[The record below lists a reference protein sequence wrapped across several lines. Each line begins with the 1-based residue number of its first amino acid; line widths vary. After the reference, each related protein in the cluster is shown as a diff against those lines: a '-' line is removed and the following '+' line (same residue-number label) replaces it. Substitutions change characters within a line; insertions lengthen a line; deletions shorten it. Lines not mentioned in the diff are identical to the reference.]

1 MNKLSKSLLASL
13 ACRLSES
20 PLMRLPALHGDRR
33 PDVLR
38 VLTYHRVD
46 WPDARPD
53 LCSTTLSA
61 TPSGFAAQMEC
72 LRQHFHVVGLDEV
85 RDAFT
90 HGRKL
95 PPRAV
100 LITFDDAFQDF
111 RQHAWPV
118 LKRLELPVTL
128 FVPTAFPD
136 QPSRVFWW
144 DLLHRLVAHA
154 PSGAALDTRF
164 GRLQLS
170 AETNRRELYS
180 RLASHLSRLPH
191 NEALQEVHR
200 LAELFHTPPAAAAVL
215 PWSDLKLLA
224 AEGVSLAP
232 HTRTH
237 PLMNRISLEQARD
250 EIRGSREDLAA
261 QIGDTP
267 PVFAYPG
274 GAYSR
279 EVMQVLADEGF
290 ELAFTTCR
298 GANDLRR
305 CDPLQLRRINVGRRT
320 TPELLRAQLSL
331 PPEVA
336 NLIWPLRSAA

>member
-1 MNKLSKSLLASL
+1 MSRLTKTWLASL

-20 PLMRLPALHGDRR
+20 PLLKLPALQCDGRSN
-33 PDVLR
+33 VLR

-53 LCSTTLSA
+53 LSSTTLSA
-61 TPSGFAAQMEC
+61 TPTGFAAQMEC
-72 LRQHFHVVGLDEV
+72 LREHFQVVGLDEV
-85 RDAFT
+85 REAFAR
-90 HGRKL
+90 GRKL
-95 PPRAV
+95 PPKAV
-100 LITFDDAFQDF
+100 LITFDDAFRDF

-118 LKRLELPVTL
+118 LQRLELPVTL
-128 FVPTAFPD
+128 FVPTAFPN

-144 DLLHRLVAHA
+144 DLLHHLIAQA
-154 PSGAALDTRF
+154 PSDTGIETRF

-170 AETNRRELYS
+170 AETDRRDLYS
-180 RLASHLSRLPH
+180 RLAARLARMPH
-191 NEALQEVHR
+191 NAALQEVHR
-200 LAELFHTPPAAAAVL
+200 LAELCNTPPAPPAVL
-215 PWSDLKLLA
+215 PWTDLKLLA

-250 EIRGSREDLAA
+250 ELRGAREDLAA
-261 QIGDTP
+261 HIGDTP

-279 EVMQVLADEGF
+279 EVLRLLADEGF

-298 GANDLRR
+298 GANDLHR